1 MSSQLKKDD
10 EEAQKVYDMFF
21 DDAMHLL
28 NEHSLPVELV
38 AGTMVAIAQR
48 LYKTHLSDDE
58 YKDLMKEILDHPD
71 VKPYGTEKVRLH

>member
-10 EEAQKVYDMFF
+10 EQAQKVYDMFF
-21 DDAMHLL
+21 EDAMHLL
-28 NEHSLPVELV
+28 NEHQIPVELV

-71 VKPYGTEKVRLH
+71 VKPYGLEKVRLH